1 MVELVTLLIKLINM
15 SDTAQ
20 LQAQRQAM
28 EKQRFGYTRAEIL
41 KAKGAKCAM
50 PLQFKGDFHEGD
62 LVIDHIKGGGRHDT
76 ERGLLVPGLTHNMA
90 NLRVLCRRHNG
101 MQDRKDF
108 VLDIGHN
115 TKGNPNNPS
124 Q

>member
-1 MVELVTLLIKLINM
+1 MM

-20 LQAQRQAM
+20 KQAQRKAM
-28 EKQRFGYTRAEIL
+28 EMQRFGHTREEIL
-41 KAKGAKCAM
+41 KAKGAKCSI
-50 PLQFKGDFHEGD
+50 PLQGPDDFHEGD

-76 ERGLLVPGLTHNMA
+76 ERGLFVEGLTHNMS
-90 NLRVLCRRHNG
+90 NLRVVCRRHNG
-101 MQDRKDF
+101 MMDRRDY
-108 VLDIGHN
+108 ISGYGHN

>member
-1 MVELVTLLIKLINM
+1 MIN
-15 SDTAQ
+15 SAH
-20 LQAQRQAM
+20 LQQQRQDM

-41 KAKGAKCAM
+41 KVKGAHCSM
-50 PLQFKGDFHEGD
+50 PLQFKGDFHQGD

-76 ERGLLVPGLTHNMA
+76 ERGMMVEGLTHNMD
-90 NLRVLCRRHNG
+90 NLRVVCRRHNG

-108 VLDIGHN
+108 ILHVGHN
-115 TKGNPNNPS
+115 TKGNPNNPA

>member
-1 MVELVTLLIKLINM
+1 MI
-15 SDTAQ
+15 DTVQ
-20 LQAQRQAM
+20 HKQQREAM
-28 EKQRFGYTRAEIL
+28 EMQRFGYTRAEIL
-41 KAKGAKCAM
+41 REKGAQCAL

-76 ERGLLVPGLTHNMA
+76 ERGMIVPSLTHNMA

-101 MQDRKDF
+101 MKDRLDF
-108 VLDIGHN
+108 TQGIGHN
-115 TKGNPNNPS
+115 TKGNPNNPA

>member
-1 MVELVTLLIKLINM
+1 MVY

-20 LQAQRQAM
+20 KQAQRKAM
-28 EKQRFGYTRAEIL
+28 ERQRFGHTRDEIL
-41 KAKGAKCAM
+41 KAKGAQCSV
-50 PLQFKGDFHEGD
+50 PLQFAGDFHSGP

-76 ERGLLVPGLTHNMA
+76 ERGLFVQGLTHSMD
-90 NLRVLCRRHNG
+90 NLRVVCQRHNG
-101 MQDRKDF
+101 MMDRRDYLKGY
-108 VLDIGHN
+108 GHN